1 MAIAGTLLRV
11 ACRCRCQ
18 QLHAAAVGC
27 AIAAAAAS
35 QLLEPV
41 AQPRQRSIWIAVLQR
56 LRSWEAGAPRVGC
69 TG

>member
-1 MAIAGTLLRV
+1 MSGTLPQV
-11 ACRCRCQ
+11 ACRCRLL
-18 QLHAAAVGC
+18 QLHAAAIGC
-27 AIAAAAAS
+27 AVAAAAAS

-69 TG
+69 RG